1 MRAVAI
7 LAAATIGLMTF
18 IPAYAQSAK
27 KPGAAKSSTTQSK
40 KAKAGKASAGKSQ
53 RAGGDRRV
61 KPSPVMDHAG
71 NPGYE

>member
-1 MRAVAI
+1 MRALAI
-7 LAAATIGLMTF
+7 LAAVTIGLMTF

-53 RAGGDRRV
+53 PGGDRRI